1 MKKFRISV
9 NGNSYEVE
17 VEALDGSS
25 EEVASAPVQK
35 SAPKPAAPA
44 AKKPKKTPPAPKP
57 EKSTPPVAGGHSVES
72 PMPGTILSISVSEG
86 DSVSN
91 GDVLLVLEAMKMENE
106 ITSEVDG
113 TVASINVKNGAAVDA
128 GEVLVV
134 IE

>member
-17 VEALDGSS
+17 VEELDAGSETS
-25 EEVASAPVQK
+25 VAPVQK
-35 SAPKPAAPA
+35 SIPKPAAPV
-44 AKKPKKTPPAPKP
+44 AKKPKKKAPAPKP
-57 EKSTPPVAGGHSVES
+57 EKNTPPIAGGHTVES

-86 DSVSN
+86 DSLSN

-113 TVASINVKNGAAVDA
+113 TIASINVKNGAAVDA

>member
-9 NGNSYEVE
+9 NGNSYDVE
-17 VEALDGSS
+17 VEELNEG
-25 EEVASAPVQK
+25 ASV
-35 SAPKPAAPA
+35 APA
-44 AKKPKKTPPAPKP
+44 ATVSKPAPKVNKPKKTKSKPKASKPAPK
-57 EKSTPPVAGGHSVES
+57 KAAPVGGHSIDA
-72 PMPGTILSISVSEG
+72 PMPGTILSMNVSEG

-106 ITSEVDG
+106 IASDIDG
-113 TVASINVKNGAAVDA
+113 TVKSVTVSNGDSVDA

>member
-9 NGNSYEVE
+9 NGSSYEVE
-17 VEALDGSS
+17 VEELDGSS
-25 EEVASAPVQK
+25 EGSSPT
-35 SAPKPAAPA
+35 PKPAASMP
-44 AKKPKKTPPAPKP
+44 KKPKKTAPAPKP
-57 EKSTPPVAGGHSVES
+57 EKSTPPIAGGHTVES

>member
-9 NGNSYEVE
+9 NGNSYDVE
-17 VEALDGSS
+17 VEALDGGS
-25 EEVASAPVQK
+25 ESSAPVQK

-44 AKKPKKTPPAPKP
+44 AQKPKKAAPAPKV
-57 EKSTPPVAGGHSVES
+57 EKSAPAPTGGHPVES
-72 PMPGTILSISVSEG
+72 PMPGTILSISVAEG
-86 DSVSN
+86 DQVSN

>member
-9 NGNSYEVE
+9 NGNSYDVE
-17 VEALDGSS
+17 VEALDGADEGTS
-25 EEVASAPVQK
+25 AAPVQK

-44 AKKPKKTPPAPKP
+44 AQKPKKAAPAPKQ
-57 EKSTPPVAGGHSVES
+57 EKSTPPVAGGHKVES
-72 PMPGTILSISVSEG
+72 PMPGTILSISVAEG
-86 DSVSN
+86 DQVSN

-106 ITSEVDG
+106 ITSEFDG

>member
-9 NGNSYEVE
+9 NGNSYDVE
-17 VEALDGSS
+17 VEELSGG
-25 EEVASAPVQK
+25 ASAAPVAPVSK
-35 SAPKPAAPA
+35 PAPKVS
-44 AKKPKKTPPAPKP
+44 KPKKKAAPKASKPAPK
-57 EKSTPPVAGGHSVES
+57 KAAPVGGHSIEA
-72 PMPGTILSISVSEG
+72 PMPGTILSMNVSEG

-106 ITSEVDG
+106 IASDVDG
-113 TVASINVKNGAAVDA
+113 TVKSVTVSNGDSVDA

>member
-17 VEALDGSS
+17 VEALDAGS
-25 EEVASAPVQK
+25 EASAAPVQK

-44 AKKPKKTPPAPKP
+44 AKKPKKTAPAPKP
-57 EKSTPPVAGGHSVES
+57 EKSTPPVAGGHTVES

>member
-17 VEALDGSS
+17 VEELDGNSTT
-25 EEVASAPVQK
+25 ASPAPVQK
-35 SAPKPAAPA
+35 SPAPV
-44 AKKPKKTPPAPKP
+44 AKKPKKAAPTKKP
-57 EKSTPPVAGGHSVES
+57 QKSTPPVAGGHKVES
-72 PMPGTILSISVSEG
+72 PMPGTILSINVAEG

-113 TVASINVKNGAAVDA
+113 TIVSINIENGAAVDA